1 MKFSSLSRIYT
12 TCELAKNQT
21 LTLGGDIFHYCKSVL
36 RMKIS
41 EKFRIFNQY
50 DGEFEAK
57 IIATNKHDLQIVIG
71 DKLRD
76 LECSK
81 PLILAICII
90 KSDRFVEAI
99 KAAVALGVSEIVPII
114 SERTQSRNINHE
126 RIAKCIIEAVEQ
138 SESFVPPLLHLP
150 MELEEFCNKSDIEQ
164 IIFANEEEKQNV
176 KINSIQEF
184 KENIAVLIGPEGG
197 FSSNEK
203 EMLLS
208 NPKITSVSLGS
219 MVLRSEVAVISMLAC
234 VNLMRD

>member
-21 LTLGGDIFHYCKSVL
+21 LTLNGDIFHYCKSVL

-50 DGEFEAK
+50 DGEFNAQITEV
-57 IIATNKHDLQIVIG
+57 NKRDLQIVIG
-71 DKLRD
+71 DKLRNS
-76 LECSK
+76 ERSK
-81 PLILAICII
+81 SLILAICII
-90 KSDRFVEAI
+90 KPDRFIEAI
-99 KAAVALGVSEIVPII
+99 KAAAALGVSEIVPII
-114 SERTQSRNINHE
+114 SERTQFRNINHE
-126 RIAKCIIEAVEQ
+126 RIEKCIIEAVEQ

-150 MELEEFCNKSDIEQ
+150 MELEEFCNKSNVEQ
-164 IIFANEEEKQNV
+164 IIVANEEENQNI

-184 KENIAVLIGPEGG
+184 KENIAVLVGPEGG

-219 MVLRSEVAVISMLAC
+219 RVLRSEVAVISMLAC